1 VRASAEGDLMGKGR
15 KDWAGIIAYK
25 EDNDEENVRIYIL
38 QKLESGSYSLVE
50 KSASTPASGGTGNFG
65 YEDIRINAKSLIV
78 SYGYHWHE
86 CAGNASS
93 QFKLIQDNWRLTG
106 VESFE
111 TNKIDGSDTVI
122 DSSTNLM
129 TGKAIVK
136 KSKNKNVK
144 VFTFKVEP
152 KRVLFK
158 DYSGQGTISMHE
170 KAPVC

>member
-1 VRASAEGDLMGKGR
+1 M
-15 KDWAGIIAYK
+15 
-25 EDNDEENVRIYIL
+25 
-38 QKLESGSYSLVE
+38 
-50 KSASTPASGGTGNFG
+50 
-65 YEDIRINAKSLIV
+65 
-78 SYGYHWHE
+78 
-86 CAGNASS
+86 
-93 QFKLIQDNWRLTG
+93 
-106 VESFE
+106 ESFE